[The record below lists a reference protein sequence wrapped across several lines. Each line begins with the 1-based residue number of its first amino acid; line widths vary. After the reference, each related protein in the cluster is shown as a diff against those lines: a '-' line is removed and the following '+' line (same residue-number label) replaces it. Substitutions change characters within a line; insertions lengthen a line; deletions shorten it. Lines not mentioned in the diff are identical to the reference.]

1 MHYLFDTDGN
11 PFIGATMHRRKGPS
25 EQDKRGSGTREN
37 LIVMMVILRHTHS
50 FFGSIP
56 MASTLLVSLAIT
68 ILLLPKA
75 TYAQEGDSL
84 PDWSGVWAM
93 NSGTIFDRATVQGQ
107 GGSNTPGVRE
117 HPPYNAEYEAKY
129 LRNQQ
134 LRDDGLFPDPLSIC
148 GIPSGFP
155 RIMNLPDVYEFAVT
169 RNQVW
174 IIAENGPGILR
185 IYTDG
190 REHPDPEMMWPTHTG
205 DSVGHWDGDTLVFD
219 TVSLHSSEEGR
230 TILDR
235 TGLYLSD
242 AAHIITRMRKLE
254 ETTIEAQ
261 MTIEDSKALT
271 GPWVV
276 TKTYRKLEEGTRVY
290 DYACAGNNRNPVDI
304 ENNRTLILGPDG
316 EILNSDIDR

>member
-1 MHYLFDTDGN
+1 
-11 PFIGATMHRRKGPS
+11 
-25 EQDKRGSGTREN
+25 
-37 LIVMMVILRHTHS
+37 
-50 FFGSIP
+50 

-129 LRNQQ
+129 LRNLQ

-169 RNQVW
+169 RKQVW

>member
-1 MHYLFDTDGN
+1 
-11 PFIGATMHRRKGPS
+11 
-25 EQDKRGSGTREN
+25 
-37 LIVMMVILRHTHS
+37 
-50 FFGSIP
+50 
-56 MASTLLVSLAIT
+56 
-68 ILLLPKA
+68 
-75 TYAQEGDSL
+75 
-84 PDWSGVWAM
+84 
-93 NSGTIFDRATVQGQ
+93 
-107 GGSNTPGVRE
+107 
-117 HPPYNAEYEAKY
+117 
-129 LRNQQ
+129 
-134 LRDDGLFPDPLSIC
+134 
-148 GIPSGFP
+148 
-155 RIMNLPDVYEFAVT
+155 MNLPDVYEFAVT
-169 RNQVW
+169 RKQVW

-276 TKTYRKLEEGTRVY
+276 TKTYQKLEEGTRVY

>member
-1 MHYLFDTDGN
+1 MATTLF
-11 PFIGATMHRRKGPS
+11 
-25 EQDKRGSGTREN
+25 
-37 LIVMMVILRHTHS
+37 
-50 FFGSIP
+50 
-56 MASTLLVSLAIT
+56 VSLALT
-68 ILLLPKA
+68 ILLLPEA
-75 TYAQEGDSL
+75 GYAQEGDSL

-93 NSGTIFDRATVQGQ
+93 NSGTIFDRATVEGQ

-129 LRNQQ
+129 LRNLQ

-169 RNQVW
+169 HKQVW

-316 EILNSDIDR
+316 EILNSDINR

>member
-1 MHYLFDTDGN
+1 
-11 PFIGATMHRRKGPS
+11 
-25 EQDKRGSGTREN
+25 
-37 LIVMMVILRHTHS
+37 MMVILRHTHS

-68 ILLLPKA
+68 TLLLPKA

-93 NSGTIFDRATVQGQ
+93 NSGTIFDRATVRGQ

-129 LRNQQ
+129 LRNLQ

-169 RNQVW
+169 RKQVW

>member
-1 MHYLFDTDGN
+1 
-11 PFIGATMHRRKGPS
+11 MHRRKGPS

-129 LRNQQ
+129 LRNLQ

-169 RNQVW
+169 RKQVW

-205 DSVGHWDGDTLVFD
+205 DSVGHWDGNTLVFD

-316 EILNSDIDR
+316 EILNSDINR

>member
-129 LRNQQ
+129 LRNLQ

-169 RNQVW
+169 RKQVW

-271 GPWVV
+271 GPWGA

-316 EILNSDIDR
+316 EILNSDINR

>member
-1 MHYLFDTDGN
+1 
-11 PFIGATMHRRKGPS
+11 MHRRKGPS
-25 EQDKRGSGTREN
+25 EHDKRGSGTREN

-84 PDWSGVWAM
+84 PDWSGVCAM

-129 LRNQQ
+129 LRNLQ

-169 RNQVW
+169 RKQVW

>member
-1 MHYLFDTDGN
+1 
-11 PFIGATMHRRKGPS
+11 MHRRKEPS

-75 TYAQEGDSL
+75 AYAQEGDSL

-129 LRNQQ
+129 LRNLQ

-169 RNQVW
+169 RKQVW